1 MGEPKPD
8 FSGWASVND
17 QKCSDGRTIK
27 SGAFAHMD
35 KKKVPLVW
43 QHQHNDPGMVL
54 GHAILENRAFGVF
67 CHGYFNGTEAGQQAK
82 EMVMHKDVEALSI
95 FANNLNER
103 RVNGGREVYHG
114 DIREVSLVL
123 AGANPGAVIENV
135 NIVHGDHFETLDEEA
150 YIFNEEDL
158 VLKHSPSER
167 LLACAS
173 ASPIRWLTTIC

>member
-1 MGEPKPD
+1 MGDQKPD

-17 QKCSDGRTIK
+17 QKCSDGRTIM

-67 CHGYFNGTEAGQQAK
+67 CHGYFNGTEAGLQAK
-82 EMVMHKDVEALSI
+82 EMVKHKDVEALSI

-103 RVNGGREVYHG
+103 RVNAVGTRSLPYRLAAYVISAELCALGGYF
-114 DIREVSLVL
+114 L
-123 AGANPGAVIENV
+123 ANLTGFV
-135 NIVHGDHFETLDEEA
+135 
-150 YIFNEEDL
+150 
-158 VLKHSPSER
+158 SPSLMSWMISGGTSR
-167 LLACAS
+167 
-173 ASPIRWLTTIC
+173 